1 MFHLVYVSLPVPLR
15 DSLPRRVR
23 DYTRS
28 HNYAQPVWIE
38 AATAMS
44 TQVKTLFRQSV
55 GRTDLPGGSGR
66 DLLGS
71 IVTKLLVLDDDTV
84 VLPGHGE
91 KSTIGLERRTNP
103 FLEGL
108 TL

>member
-44 TQVKTLFRQSV
+44 PQMKTLFRQS
-55 GRTDLPGGSGR
+55 
-66 DLLGS
+66 
-71 IVTKLLVLDDDTV
+71 LVEYCSVDRHSKHMDNHAYPPKV
-84 VLPGHGE
+84 
-91 KSTIGLERRTNP
+91 S
-103 FLEGL
+103 
-108 TL
+108 

>member
-1 MFHLVYVSLPVPLR
+1 VVFTG
-15 DSLPRRVR
+15 D
-23 DYTRS
+23 
-28 HNYAQPVWIE
+28 
-38 AATAMS
+38 
-44 TQVKTLFRQSV
+44 TLFRQSV

-91 KSTIGLERRTNP
+91 KSTIGHERRTNP

-108 TL
+108 Y